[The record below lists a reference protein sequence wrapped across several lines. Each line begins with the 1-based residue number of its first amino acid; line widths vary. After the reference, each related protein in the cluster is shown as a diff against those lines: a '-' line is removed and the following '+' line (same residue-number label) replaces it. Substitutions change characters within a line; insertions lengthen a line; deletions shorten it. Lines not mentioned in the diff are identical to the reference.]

1 MQPIFVNIE
10 RTDRPLAATR
20 YAIIQLSVPSIIFCA
35 RQSLSEIDL
44 SLPRFHESTVSTL
57 RPSFPDFPYFIDFF
71 SPYHKVLHACL
82 NLSWLFKHVSIAV
95 DNDGFTSASASMTF
109 CLKVECFYHLRCFPR
124 RWRHSV
130 GIQLPPRTGHGQIQ
144 ELYAGTNERSQSQK
158 QRSAMPI

>member
-1 MQPIFVNIE
+1 MLRRGMQSSNSLS
-10 RTDRPLAATR
+10 LA
-20 YAIIQLSVPSIIFCA
+20 SFFCE

-82 NLSWLFKHVSIAV
+82 NYP
-95 DNDGFTSASASMTF
+95 GFTFASASMTF
-109 CLKVECFYHLRCFPR
+109 CLKVGCFCHLRCFSR